1 MKRSKVILAAG
12 PAGCRTIERLLE
24 AVDYAKEVEGVDIRL
39 ERTFERMREIAETDY
54 NINVTE
60 ENILN
65 LLPET
70 LRSLRKDALRKIK
83 ERIRKEPGIYIV
95 RSPATFLWGGTLISG
110 IDYDD
115 VDLLHPDVFLVV
127 IDDVMMV
134 KETLKTDPEWKTQR
148 FSLRDLAAW
157 REQEIMTIEDH
168 ARRLKSDF
176 FIVARAHSARVF
188 YDLIVH
194 TNRPKVYLSYP
205 MTHVSPEMEEGFRE
219 ERREFIESLTELG
232 YIVFDPITITEGIIL
247 SKLEE
252 YEKEVK
258 RQGKEPDS
266 NDLIEFE
273 VLYDDLGRVK
283 FSYPYLELLNV
294 SELVEGQIVKRDF
307 AMISVSDLVIVYNP
321 LGIGSPGVACEMM
334 YGHRIMGK
342 RVYLIWGGEGR
353 PSPFYTAFCDR
364 RFSTKEEFLE
374 YLKELAESS

>member
-1 MKRSKVILAAG
+1 MRKSKVILAAG
-12 PAGCRTIERLLE
+12 PAGCRTIDRLLE
-24 AVDYAKEVEGVDIRL
+24 AIEYAREREGVEIRL
-39 ERTFERMREIAETDY
+39 ERTFDRMREVAQADY

-65 LLPET
+65 LLPER
-70 LRSLRKDALRKIK
+70 LRSIRKDALRKIR
-83 ERIRKEPGIYIV
+83 ERMREEPGIYVV

-110 IDYDD
+110 MDYDD

-134 KETLKTDPEWKTQR
+134 KETLKTDPEWRTQR

-168 ARRLKSDF
+168 ARRLRSDF
-176 FIVARAHSARVF
+176 FIVARAHSPRVF
-188 YDLIVH
+188 SDLMIH
-194 TNRPKVYLSYP
+194 THKPKVYLSYP
-205 MTHVSPEMEEGFRE
+205 MTHVSPELEESFRE
-219 ERREFIESLTELG
+219 ERKEFIDALTELG

-252 YEKEVK
+252 YEREVRKE
-258 RQGKEPDS
+258 GKEPDL
-266 NDLIEFE
+266 DDIIEFGVYYE
-273 VLYDDLGRVK
+273 DLGKIK
-283 FSYPYLELLNV
+283 FSYTYLELLNV

-307 AMISVSDLVIVYNP
+307 ALISSSDLVVVYNP

-353 PSPFYTAFCDR
+353 PSPFYTAFCDK
-364 RFSTKEEFLE
+364 RFSTKEEFLD
-374 YLKELAESS
+374 YLKELTESS